1 LQARQGKK
9 VTARQRKKLQSDV
22 EAQQRDA
29 ASERAEEAAHR
40 EGAQFACS
48 QSAVSDADQT
58 WQNALD
64 ITIAAFSISAM
75 DKTLFKDS
83 PLQVSVTAYVH
94 VHIDV
99 DSVAHT
105 LVVVV
110 SCEL

>member
-1 LQARQGKK
+1 MAYESQARQGKK

-83 PLQVSVTAYVH
+83 PLQVSGTACVH
-94 VHIDV
+94 TFTI
-99 DSVAHT
+99 AL
-105 LVVVV
+105 LVFIRLPC
-110 SCEL
+110 S